1 MLSKNRD
8 ATMPSAECR
17 VPSEWRVAA
26 EALENLHIWFAV
38 DSQVKFCVSFPPLLC
53 YAVCLLGCLSS
64 SFSILF
70 AAFATHYEYWTEQF
84 VNTIANKNAT
94 IERNQP
100 FLYTESKVKRIIA
113 FSLTPNVISKVR
125 KGLLWIIIFRYHI
138 YNDDY
143 LQHTSSACRIDFS
156 QLPEFD

>member
-1 MLSKNRD
+1 MPEIANFLPSKCVEQDPRCD
-8 ATMPSAECR
+8 YAESWMPSAE
-17 VPSEWRVAA
+17 WVAA

-53 YAVCLLGCLSS
+53 YAVCLLGCLSP

-100 FLYTESKVKRIIA
+100 FLYTKAKWNALLLSRLHTMSLAKCARDCCGILSSDTIYIMMIICNTQA
-113 FSLTPNVISKVR
+113 
-125 KGLLWIIIFRYHI
+125 
-138 YNDDY
+138 
-143 LQHTSSACRIDFS
+143 QHV
-156 QLPEFD
+156 E